1 MGGEECVE
9 AEPDLP
15 HVRLDRVHGA
25 PPGVHQEE
33 GAEGG
38 QGGADVGQAEQEKE
52 LRQSEE
58 NLIYNLYKTIF

>member
-15 HVRLDRVHGA
+15 HVRFDRVHGA

-33 GAEGG
+33 GAKGG
-38 QGGADVGQAEQEKE
+38 QGGADVGQADGAGQREVG
-52 LRQSEE
+52 
-58 NLIYNLYKTIF
+58 